1 MYMVPYSVGVCSYL
15 FLFYDLFI
23 GTEIPKQTDEE
34 DIPPPKPD
42 FSAPPPYEVATKLP
56 TYEEVQR
63 EKTLEGERTSPRVPL
78 AFLAIDTESPDGDGD
93 SGLLGTDF
101 MFFTAFLGKLYAVK
115 INICDINIEFCDC
128 LYVGRFTEE

>member
-1 MYMVPYSVGVCSYL
+1 V
-15 FLFYDLFI
+15 
-23 GTEIPKQTDEE
+23 DEE
-34 DIPPPKPD
+34 DISPPKPD

-63 EKTLEGERTSPRVPL
+63 EKTLQGEHTSPRVPL
-78 AFLAIDTESPDGDGD
+78 AFLAIDTESPDGDSD

-115 INICDINIEFCDC
+115 INMRGVSIGFFDC
-128 LYVGRFTEE
+128 LNLGRFTVE